1 MTKSLHKAVMS
12 LIFIFTTALFVLFIL
27 FNTYTWGKYTFFCLS
42 IGIFALG
49 CTIQHGKTTLRFT
62 PYIAMN
68 VLFICFVLLSSLWAI
83 SSSDSATMAR
93 TLTRTF
99 VCAYAVYITYI
110 NIPELDVTVL
120 LKAVMWAGYIVS
132 LYTLFFYGLDTIIAA
147 GSSSSLRVDNEFA
160 NVNTIGMACALSCV
174 IQINFKYLRPK
185 DHLFP
190 SALLMIPSVI
200 VVAATQSKKAL
211 VFLIVGTLGYAFV
224 KAQKSQK
231 SILIKGFKILL
242 WVLILAFVLYLIL
255 QLEIFD
261 GIRDRMERMLN
272 VVFGNGN
279 AGHSTILRN
288 HSTILRNN
296 LRTLGLT
303 WFLKYPIGGIGIAN
317 PHILANQYYAYDAYL
332 HDNFAELLCG
342 GGIIGFCLYYAMYVY
357 LFSQLWKYR
366 KVDKQRVAFFA
377 LWLILMLAMNF
388 GMVTY
393 YSKAQNFYLMIHF
406 VNVFNLKRKAESCK
420 SEDIIKP

>member
-27 FNTYTWGKYTFFCLS
+27 FNTYTWGKYTFFGLS

-62 PYIAMN
+62 PYMEMN

-132 LYTLFFYGLDTIIAA
+132 LYTLLFYGLDTIIAA

-160 NVNTIGMACALSCV
+160 NVNTIGMTCALSCV

-190 SALLMIPSVI
+190 SALLMIPSMV
-200 VVAATQSKKAL
+200 VVAATQSRKAL
-211 VFLIVGTLGYAFV
+211 VFLIAGTLGYAFV
-224 KAQKSQK
+224 KAQKSK
-231 SILIKGFKILL
+231 KGILIKGFKILL
-242 WVLILAFVLYLIL
+242 WILILAFAFYWIL
-255 QLEIFD
+255 QLDVFV
-261 GIRDRMERMLN
+261 GIRERMETMLN
-272 VVFGNGN
+272 SVLGNGKVD
-279 AGHSTILRN
+279 R
-288 HSTILRNN
+288 STILRNN

-303 WFLKYPIGGIGIAN
+303 WFLKYPIGGIGMAN
-317 PHILANQYYAYDAYL
+317 PHILARDYLNFNAYL
-332 HDNFAELLCG
+332 HDNFVELLCG

-377 LWLILMLAMNF
+377 LWLGLMLIMNY

-406 VNVFNLKRKAESCK
+406 VNVFDLKRKATELCK
-420 SEDIIKP
+420 SENTSKQ

>member
-1 MTKSLHKAVMS
+1 MTKTLRKAVIS

-27 FNTYTWGKYTFFCLS
+27 FDTYTWGKYAFLGLS
-42 IGIFALG
+42 ACIFIIGCG
-49 CTIQHGKTTLRFT
+49 MNHGKVSLRFT
-62 PYIAMN
+62 PYVAMN

-174 IQINFKYLRPK
+174 IQISFKYLRPK

-190 SALLMIPSVI
+190 SALLMIPSMV
-200 VVAATQSKKAL
+200 VVAATQSRKAL
-211 VFLIVGTLGYAFV
+211 VFLIAGTLGYAFV
-224 KAQKSQK
+224 KAQKSRK
-231 SILIKGFKILL
+231 SIFIKGFKILL

-255 QLEIFD
+255 QLEVFD
-261 GIRDRMERMLN
+261 GIRERMEAMLN
-272 VVFGNGN
+272 AVLGSGKVD
-279 AGHSTILRN
+279 HSTV
-288 HSTILRNN
+288 LRNN

-303 WFLKYPIGGIGIAN
+303 WFLKYPVGGIGVAN
-317 PHILANQYYAYDAYL
+317 PHILANQYYAFDAYL

-366 KVDKQRVAFFA
+366 KVDKQRAAFFA
-377 LWLILMLAMNF
+377 LWLMLMLAMNF

-406 VNVFNLKRKAESCK
+406 INVFDLKRKAIELCK
-420 SEDIIKP
+420 SENTSKQ

>member
-1 MTKSLHKAVMS
+1 MTKSLRKAVMS
-12 LIFIFTTALFVLFIL
+12 LIFIFTTTLFVLFIL
-27 FNTYTWGKYTFFCLS
+27 LNTYTWGKYTFFCLS

-132 LYTLFFYGLDTIIAA
+132 LYTLFFYGLDTVIAA

-190 SALLMIPSVI
+190 SALLMVPSVI
-200 VVAATQSKKAL
+200 VVAATQSRKAL
-211 VFLIVGTLGYAFV
+211 VFLIAGTLGYAFV
-224 KAQKSQK
+224 KAQKSKK

-242 WVLILAFVLYLIL
+242 WILILAFVLYWIL
-255 QLEIFD
+255 QLEVFD
-261 GIRDRMERMLN
+261 GIRERMESMLN
-272 VVFGNGN
+272 AVLGSGQ
-279 AGHSTILRN
+279 ADHSTIVRK
-288 HSTILRNN
+288 N
-296 LRTLGLT
+296 LRALGIE
-303 WFLKYPIGGIGIAN
+303 WFLRYPVGGIGIAN
-317 PHILANQYYAYDAYL
+317 PHILANQYYAFDAYL
-332 HDNFAELLCG
+332 HDNFVELLCG

-377 LWLILMLAMNF
+377 LWLMLMLAMNF

-406 VNVFNLKRKAESCK
+406 INVFDLKRKAIELCK
-420 SEDIIKP
+420 PENTLKQ

>member
-1 MTKSLHKAVMS
+1 MITSPRKSVSSIM
-12 LIFIFTTALFVLFIL
+12 LILTTALFVLFIL
-27 FNTYTWGKYTFFCLS
+27 FDTYSWGKYVL
-42 IGIFALG
+42 FALSMLILLLCFYMNG
-49 CTIQHGKTTLRFT
+49 GKIKLELNAYF
-62 PYIAMN
+62 IFN
-68 VLFICFVLLSSLWAI
+68 ILFIGFVLISSLWAMQP
-83 SSSDSATMAR
+83 SDTVIMTR

-99 VCAYAVYITYI
+99 ICAYMVYISFL
-110 NIPELDVTVL
+110 NVKQFDTVSL

-132 LYTLFFYGLDTIIAA
+132 LYTLLFYGLDTIIAA

-160 NVNTIGMACALSCV
+160 NVNTIGMTCALSCV

-190 SALLMIPSVI
+190 SALLMIPSMV
-200 VVAATQSKKAL
+200 VVAATQSRKAL
-211 VFLIVGTLGYAFV
+211 VFLIAGTLGYAFV
-224 KAQKSQK
+224 KAQNSRK
-231 SILIKGFKILL
+231 SIFIKGFKILF
-242 WVLILAFVLYLIL
+242 WILILAFVLYWIL
-255 QLEIFD
+255 QLEVFD

-272 VVFGNGN
+272 AVFGNGN
-279 AGHSTILRN
+279 AD

-303 WFLKYPIGGIGIAN
+303 WFLKYPIGGIGMAN
-317 PHILANQYYAYDAYL
+317 PHILARDYLNFNAYL

-377 LWLILMLAMNF
+377 LWLGLMLIMNY

-406 VNVFNLKRKAESCK
+406 VNVFDLKRKATELCK
-420 SEDIIKP
+420 SENTSKQ

>member
-147 GSSSSLRVDNEFA
+147 GSSSGLRVDNEFA
-160 NVNTIGMACALSCV
+160 NVNTIGLACALSCV
-174 IQINFKYLRPK
+174 IQINLKYLRPRE
-185 DHLFP
+185 HLFP
-190 SALLMIPSVI
+190 SALLMIPSV
-200 VVAATQSKKAL
+200 VVIAATQSRKAL

-231 SILIKGFKILL
+231 SILIKGFKILF
-242 WVLILAFVLYLIL
+242 WILILAFILYWIL
-255 QLEIFD
+255 QLDAFE
-261 GIRDRMERMLN
+261 GIRERMEAMLN
-272 VVFGNGN
+272 AVLGSGKVD
-279 AGHSTILRN
+279 HSTV
-288 HSTILRNN
+288 LRNN

-303 WFLKYPIGGIGIAN
+303 WFRKYPVGGIGIAN
-317 PHILANQYYAYDAYL
+317 PHILANQYYAFDAYL
-332 HDNFAELLCG
+332 HDNFVELLCG

-377 LWLILMLAMNF
+377 LWLMLMLAMNF

-393 YSKAQNFYLMIHF
+393 YSKSQNFYLMIHF
-406 VNVFNLKRKAESCK
+406 MNVFDLKRKAIELCK
-420 SEDIIKP
+420 SENTSKQ

>member
-1 MTKSLHKAVMS
+1 MITSPRKSVSSIM
-12 LIFIFTTALFVLFIL
+12 LILTTALFVLFIL
-27 FNTYTWGKYTFFCLS
+27 FDTYSWGKYVL
-42 IGIFALG
+42 FALSMLILLLCFYMNG
-49 CTIQHGKTTLRFT
+49 GKIKLELNAYF
-62 PYIAMN
+62 IFN
-68 VLFICFVLLSSLWAI
+68 ILFIGFVLISSLWAMQP
-83 SSSDSATMAR
+83 SDTVIMTR

-99 VCAYAVYITYI
+99 ICAYMVYISFL
-110 NIPELDVTVL
+110 NVKQFDTVSL

-132 LYTLFFYGLDTIIAA
+132 LYTLLFYGLDTIIAA

-160 NVNTIGMACALSCV
+160 NVNTIGMTCALSCV

-190 SALLMIPSVI
+190 SALLMIPSMV
-200 VVAATQSKKAL
+200 VVAATQSRKAL
-211 VFLIVGTLGYAFV
+211 VFLIAGTLGYAFV
-224 KAQKSQK
+224 KAQNSRK
-231 SILIKGFKILL
+231 SIFIKGFKILF
-242 WVLILAFVLYLIL
+242 WILILAFVLYWIL
-255 QLEIFD
+255 QLEVFD

-272 VVFGNGN
+272 AVFGNGN
-279 AGHSTILRN
+279 AD

-303 WFLKYPIGGIGIAN
+303 WFLKYPIGGIGMAN
-317 PHILANQYYAYDAYL
+317 PHILARDYLNFNAYL

-377 LWLILMLAMNF
+377 LWLMLMLAMNF

-406 VNVFNLKRKAESCK
+406 MNVFDLKRKATELCK
-420 SEDIIKP
+420 SENTSKQ

>member
-1 MTKSLHKAVMS
+1 MTKSLRKAVIS

-27 FNTYTWGKYTFFCLS
+27 FDTYTWGKYAFLGLA
-42 IGIFALG
+42 IGILMLG
-49 CTIQHGKTTLRFT
+49 CGIQHGKISLRFT
-62 PYIAMN
+62 PYVAMS
-68 VLFICFVLLSSLWAI
+68 VLFICFALFSSLWAI

-93 TLTRTF
+93 TLMRTF

-132 LYTLFFYGLDTIIAA
+132 IYTLFFYGLDTIVAA

-174 IQINFKYLRPK
+174 IQINLKYLRPQ
-185 DHLFP
+185 DHFFP
-190 SALLMIPSVI
+190 SALLMIPSMV
-200 VVAATQSKKAL
+200 VVAATQSRKAL
-211 VFLIVGTLGYAFV
+211 VFLIAGTLGYAFV
-224 KAQKSQK
+224 KAQKSRK
-231 SILIKGFKILL
+231 SIFIKGFKILL

-255 QLEIFD
+255 QLEVFD
-261 GIRDRMERMLN
+261 GIRERMEAMLN
-272 VVFGNGN
+272 AVLGSGKVD
-279 AGHSTILRN
+279 HSTV
-288 HSTILRNN
+288 LRNN

-303 WFLKYPIGGIGIAN
+303 WFLKYPVGGIGIAN
-317 PHILANQYYAYDAYL
+317 PHILANQYYAFDAYL

-366 KVDKQRVAFFA
+366 KVDKQRAAFFA
-377 LWLILMLAMNF
+377 LWLMLMLAMNF

-406 VNVFNLKRKAESCK
+406 INVFDLKRKAIELCK
-420 SEDIIKP
+420 SENTSKQ

>member
-1 MTKSLHKAVMS
+1 MTKSLRKAVMS
-12 LIFIFTTALFVLFIL
+12 LIFIFTTALFVFFIL
-27 FNTYTWGKYTFFCLS
+27 FYTYTWGKYTFFCLS

-62 PYIAMN
+62 PYITMN

-132 LYTLFFYGLDTIIAA
+132 LYTLFFYDLDTIIAA

-190 SALLMIPSVI
+190 SALLMIPSMV
-200 VVAATQSKKAL
+200 VVAATQSRKAL
-211 VFLIVGTLGYAFV
+211 VFSIAGTLGYAFV
-224 KAQKSQK
+224 KAQKSEK

-242 WVLILAFVLYLIL
+242 WILILAFALYWIL
-255 QLEIFD
+255 QLDVFV
-261 GIRDRMERMLN
+261 GIRERMETMLN
-272 VVFGNGN
+272 SVLGNGKVD
-279 AGHSTILRN
+279 HSTV
-288 HSTILRNN
+288 LRNN

-317 PHILANQYYAYDAYL
+317 PHILANQYYAFDAYL

-366 KVDKQRVAFFA
+366 KVDKQRAAFFA
-377 LWLILMLAMNF
+377 LWLGLMLAMNF

-393 YSKAQNFYLMIHF
+393 SSKAQNFYLMIHF
-406 VNVFNLKRKAESCK
+406 VNVFDLKRKASELCK
-420 SEDIIKP
+420 SENTSKQ

>member
-1 MTKSLHKAVMS
+1 MITSPRKSVSSIM
-12 LIFIFTTALFVLFIL
+12 LILTTALFVLFIL
-27 FNTYTWGKYTFFCLS
+27 FDTYSWGKYVL
-42 IGIFALG
+42 FALSMLILLLCFYMNG
-49 CTIQHGKTTLRFT
+49 GKIKLELNAYF
-62 PYIAMN
+62 IFN
-68 VLFICFVLLSSLWAI
+68 ILFIGFVLISSLWAMQP
-83 SSSDSATMAR
+83 SDTVIMTR

-99 VCAYAVYITYI
+99 ICAYMVYISFL
-110 NIPELDVTVL
+110 NVKQFDTVSL

-132 LYTLFFYGLDTIIAA
+132 LYTLLFYGLDTIIAA

-160 NVNTIGMACALSCV
+160 NVNTIGMTCALSCV

-190 SALLMIPSVI
+190 SALLMIPSMV
-200 VVAATQSKKAL
+200 VVAATQSRKAL
-211 VFLIVGTLGYAFV
+211 VFLIAGTLGYAFV
-224 KAQKSQK
+224 KAQNSRK
-231 SILIKGFKILL
+231 SIFIKGFKILF
-242 WVLILAFVLYLIL
+242 WILILAFVLYWIL
-255 QLEIFD
+255 QLEVFD

-272 VVFGNGN
+272 AVFGNGN
-279 AGHSTILRN
+279 AD

-303 WFLKYPIGGIGIAN
+303 WFLKYPIGGIGMAN
-317 PHILANQYYAYDAYL
+317 PHILARDYLNFNAYL

-377 LWLILMLAMNF
+377 LWLMLMLAMNF

-406 VNVFNLKRKAESCK
+406 VNVFDLKRKATELCK
-420 SEDIIKP
+420 SENTSKQ

>member
-1 MTKSLHKAVMS
+1 MTKSLRKAVMS

-27 FNTYTWGKYTFFCLS
+27 FDTYTWGKYTFFCLS
-42 IGIFALG
+42 IGIFVLG
-49 CTIQHGKTTLRFT
+49 CAIQHGKTTLRFT

-68 VLFICFVLLSSLWAI
+68 VLFICFALLSSLWAI
-83 SSSDSATMAR
+83 SSLNSATMAR

-110 NIPELDVTVL
+110 NIPELDETVL

-147 GSSSSLRVDNEFA
+147 GSSSSLRVDTEFA

-174 IQINFKYLRPK
+174 IQINLKYLRPK

-190 SALLMIPSVI
+190 SALLMIPSI
-200 VVAATQSKKAL
+200 VVIAATQSRKAL
-211 VFLIVGTLGYAFV
+211 VFLIAGILGYAFV
-224 KAQKSQK
+224 KAQKSKK

-272 VVFGNGN
+272 AVVGNGK
-279 AGHSTILRN
+279 ADHSTILRK
-288 HSTILRNN
+288 N

-317 PHILANQYYAYDAYL
+317 PHILANQYYAFDAYL
-332 HDNFAELLCG
+332 HDNFVELLCG

-377 LWLILMLAMNF
+377 LWLGLMLAMNF

-406 VNVFNLKRKAESCK
+406 VNVFDLKRKASELCK
-420 SEDIIKP
+420 SENTSKQ

>member
-1 MTKSLHKAVMS
+1 MTKSLRKAVIS

-27 FNTYTWGKYTFFCLS
+27 FDTYTWGKYAFLGLA
-42 IGIFALG
+42 IGILMLG
-49 CTIQHGKTTLRFT
+49 CGIQHGKISLRFT
-62 PYIAMN
+62 PYVAMS
-68 VLFICFVLLSSLWAI
+68 VLFICFALFSSLWAI

-93 TLTRTF
+93 TLMRTF

-132 LYTLFFYGLDTIIAA
+132 IYTLFFYGLDTIVAA

-174 IQINFKYLRPK
+174 IQINLKYLRPQ
-185 DHLFP
+185 DHFFP

-200 VVAATQSKKAL
+200 VVAATQSRKAF
-211 VFLIVGTLGYAFV
+211 VYLIVGTLGYAFV
-224 KAQKSQK
+224 KAQKSK
-231 SILIKGFKILL
+231 KGILIKGFKILL
-242 WVLILAFVLYLIL
+242 WILILAFAFYWIL
-255 QLEIFD
+255 QLDVFV
-261 GIRDRMERMLN
+261 GIRERMETMLN
-272 VVFGNGN
+272 SVLGNGKVD
-279 AGHSTILRN
+279 HSTV
-288 HSTILRNN
+288 LRNN

-303 WFLKYPIGGIGIAN
+303 WFLKYPVGGIGIAN
-317 PHILANQYYAYDAYL
+317 PHILANQYYAFDAYL
-332 HDNFAELLCG
+332 HDNFVELLCG

-377 LWLILMLAMNF
+377 LWLMLMLAMNF

-406 VNVFNLKRKAESCK
+406 INVFDLKRKAIELCK
-420 SEDIIKP
+420 SENTSKQ